1 MLIVIIIVIVFF
13 WSESEWMDQQ
23 TDEWIESWGHS
34 SIMVL
39 SSFEN
44 GFEMRDVKERQQQQQ
59 QSRKHQRAQEF
70 VEVLMNSKMCP
81 NVQTLT
87 LLCGHEQENVY
98 IATALSLII
107 IIINADDNSQ
117 LSRHSVARLWFI
129 YTKLSI
135 SVDRISHLHITMSR
149 YNCGSERARAIAR
162 ESVS

>member
-1 MLIVIIIVIVFF
+1 ML
-13 WSESEWMDQQ
+13 
-23 TDEWIESWGHS
+23 
-34 SIMVL
+34 L

-44 GFEMRDVKERQQQQQ
+44 EFEMGDAKEQQKAEE
-59 QSRKHQRAQEF
+59 STREF

-117 LSRHSVARLWFI
+117 LSRHSVARL
-129 YTKLSI
+129 
-135 SVDRISHLHITMSR
+135 
-149 YNCGSERARAIAR
+149 
-162 ESVS
+162 